1 MPKSTKSADGHAVPA
16 VKAFEKMARPKL
28 EVAPFIASTYNMLQ
42 NKDAFVD
49 VYDTNEA
56 DGKSDNSKYVRWSEN
71 GKALLIADEVG
82 FSTKILP
89 KYFKHKNISSFIR
102 QLNIYGFH
110 KTKQDPQFKEFC
122 NDDFQRGKPH
132 LLSNISRRTNRSKGS
147 KEAQLQKILRAQKG
161 LKDEEKVEFKKLL
174 AEVKYIKAQAQNVT
188 SRLKQVE
195 TENKALREQNN
206 QMLRQQQSIIRAEG
220 RMRKMIQFMYMM
232 QKQQEKNMA
241 LANRDDKDNYKML
254 KNSSSFKVMD
264 RPARAVGRTN
274 SLTFNEMIDKRA
286 HNVADG
292 MFDSPDGLE
301 PITKPVRQTS
311 STSNIDTE
319 MLAELF
325 PDSPSASKISS
336 RDKGRSLSRGNS
348 FVVGSSGKEKGSSST
363 LGKRTKALSSSPTD
377 NFFASAA
384 DNSKGSSQKK
394 RKVGDRQQN
403 LDSEIARLASS
414 TSDYYTR
421 LGSFE
426 ESLGRSY
433 GSTDMDSLLS
443 TPMFDANVLEDE
455 AIAQIVD

>member
-1 MPKSTKSADGHAVPA
+1 MPKSTSSADQHAVPA

-42 NKDAFVD
+42 NKGAFVD

-174 AEVKYIKAQAQNVT
+174 ADVKHMKAQAQNVT

-241 LANRDDKDNYKML
+241 LTNRDDYKML
-254 KNSSSFKVMD
+254 KNTSSFKVMD

-274 SLTFNEMIDKRA
+274 SLTFNEMMDNGA
-286 HNVADG
+286 HNITEG
-292 MFDSPDGLE
+292 MFDSSEGLE
-301 PITKPVRQTS
+301 PISMPADKP
-311 STSNIDTE
+311 
-319 MLAELF
+319 
-325 PDSPSASKISS
+325 
-336 RDKGRSLSRGNS
+336 
-348 FVVGSSGKEKGSSST
+348 
-363 LGKRTKALSSSPTD
+363 
-377 NFFASAA
+377 
-384 DNSKGSSQKK
+384 
-394 RKVGDRQQN
+394 
-403 LDSEIARLASS
+403 
-414 TSDYYTR
+414 
-421 LGSFE
+421 
-426 ESLGRSY
+426 
-433 GSTDMDSLLS
+433 LL
-443 TPMFDANVLEDE
+443 P
-455 AIAQIVD
+455 QI